1 MPTRRTLMRA
11 AIGSALVTARC
22 SSSPSTR
29 TNNTANNKAPDKVT
43 HATGFGTY
51 PEESF
56 SYVAVAKGYFQ
67 DAGIEVTIVPGAGGE
82 VNLGMLGT
90 NKVQFT
96 EIDYS
101 GALVRAG
108 TGKFD
113 NYRCVAALHR
123 QTLICFMALA
133 GHGIAGPVDLA
144 HKTVAQQAG
153 AVHKL
158 LFPAYARLAGFD
170 ASTVNWVNGTPQT
183 LPSMLATGNASAI
196 GQYVTSLP
204 GVQRASGGK
213 EIVTLPY
220 STYLTDLYG
229 AALVTST
236 DLIKKNPDLVHRYTG
251 ALLKGMD
258 YTVKN
263 PDEAAAILKKAV
275 PTTDLGGAIA
285 GIKTMAPY
293 VGPGQNG
300 DAYGQFDQG
309 KVARGTALLQ
319 GLGLYP
325 NGFDPER
332 VVDFATMQAASKAQ

>member
-1 MPTRRTLMRA
+1 MRA
-11 AIGSALVTARC
+11 AIGSALVTTGC
-22 SSSPSTR
+22 SSTPSTR
-29 TNNTANNKAPDKVT
+29 TNTSANKALDRVT

-56 SYVAVAKGYFQ
+56 SYVAVAKGFFR
-67 DAGIEVTIVPGAGGE
+67 DAGIDVTIVPGAGGE
-82 VNLGMLGT
+82 VNLGMLGAG
-90 NKVQFT
+90 KAHFT

-108 TGKFD
+108 NGKFD

-123 QTLICFMALA
+123 QTLICFMALG
-133 GHGIAGPVDLA
+133 GHGIAAPVDLA

-183 LPSMLATGNASAI
+183 LPAMLATGNASAI

-204 GVQRASGGK
+204 GIQHAAAGK
-213 EIVTLPY
+213 EIVVLPY

-236 DLIKKNPDLVHRYTG
+236 DLLKTNPDLVHRYTG
-251 ALLKGMD
+251 ALLKGLD

-275 PTTDLGGAIA
+275 PTTDLGSALA
-285 GIKTMAPY
+285 GVKTLAPY

-300 DAYGQFDQG
+300 DAFGQFDQG

-319 GLGLYP
+319 GLGLYQ
-325 NGFDPER
+325 NGFAPER
-332 VVDFATMQAASKAQ
+332 VVDFGTVPAISKAQ